1 MDHHIQLA
9 SPDDYPRI
17 MEIWVSAVKA
27 THDFLTKEDFEY
39 FKTAIPEHYLP
50 QLEVYLIFSQ
60 QLAVGFASA
69 SGGNLEMLFIDD
81 AVRGKGYGKALY
93 SFMKEKTGLTSVDV
107 NEQNLQAIGFYEKL
121 GFRKTGRSEKDS
133 SGRNYPII
141 HMSLP

>member
-9 SPDDYPRI
+9 SPDDYLRI
-17 MEIWVSAVKA
+17 MVIWESAVKA

-50 QLEVYLIFSQ
+50 QREVYLIFSQ

-69 SGGNLEMLFIDD
+69 SGGNLKMLFIDD

-93 SFMKEKTGLTSVDV
+93 CFMKDKTGLTRVDV
-107 NEQNLQAIGFYEKL
+107 NEQNLQAIVFMKNSDSGKRE
-121 GFRKTGRSEKDS
+121 GRKKTVPAGTIRSS
-133 SGRNYPII
+133 I
-141 HMSLP
+141 